1 MSSTTREYCAVIK
14 RFHLK
19 CSQLIHYTLMTTTVH
34 RFSIILNN
42 SSLNE
47 LFAIFVTFLFEIIAF
62 RHLIEMAIRRS
73 CNLSE
78 AYGGHIGR
86 QY

>member
-19 CSQLIHYTLMTTTVH
+19 CSQLIHYTLMTTTVY

-47 LFAIFVTFLFEIIAF
+47 LFAIFCHFPI
-62 RHLIEMAIRRS
+62 
-73 CNLSE
+73 
-78 AYGGHIGR
+78 
-86 QY
+86 

>member
-19 CSQLIHYTLMTTTVH
+19 CSQLIHYTLMTATVH
-34 RFSIILNN
+34 RFNIILNN

-47 LFAIFVTFLFEIIAF
+47 LFAIFCHFPI
-62 RHLIEMAIRRS
+62 
-73 CNLSE
+73 
-78 AYGGHIGR
+78 
-86 QY
+86 